1 MTDFVPNNTP
11 TTEIDPADGIYEGD
25 AVEVLEEEEPKPVED
40 YVDAERRE
48 DLDDE
53 EEEPQL
59 S

>member
-1 MTDFVPNNTP
+1 MTDFEPEDAA